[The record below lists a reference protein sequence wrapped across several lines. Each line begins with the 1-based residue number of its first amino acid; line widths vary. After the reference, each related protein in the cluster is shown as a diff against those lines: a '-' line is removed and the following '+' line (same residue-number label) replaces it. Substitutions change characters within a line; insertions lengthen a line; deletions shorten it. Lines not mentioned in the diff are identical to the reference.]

1 MKRTSYLLMIAI
13 VLIHVSCK
21 QKAPETTSLEVPVD
35 INTSLTEEEKAGG
48 VMTPEILWKFNRL
61 GSVAL
66 SPNGSELLYTVTG
79 IDAQT
84 EARLTNIFRIPSSGG
99 DPVRMTPE
107 EGSSPQWF
115 NNGQSVA
122 FIKGGTLMTM
132 NADGSG
138 ITEVK
143 GLDNFEAWRIS
154 PAGNSIFF
162 TRRVKLDQTANEK
175 YNLPKAKVRIIDD
188 LMYRHWDCFVEEI
201 PHSFTA
207 LFDGKTL
214 SNVTDLLEGQ
224 PYELP
229 TLPFGDIGELSWS
242 PDGKRIA
249 YSCRKLT
256 GKDYAVSTNTDIYLR
271 DLETGQETN
280 LSQGMMGYDAAPR
293 FSPCGNFLVWN
304 SMERDGY
311 EADKNRLMLY
321 SFADGSIKDL
331 TASFLYNVEGVTWR
345 ADSKGLYFNACA
357 QGINQLFALET
368 ETGKIRQ
375 ITTGWYD
382 CSPVQIS
389 PDTGSGERLIGT
401 YVSMSMP
408 AEVVSIHPESGEYT
422 RLTSENSHILN
433 HLTMG
438 QVEERWVT
446 TTDNKKMLTWVVYPP
461 HFDPQK
467 KYPAVLFCAG
477 GPQST
482 LSQGWSYRWCHQ
494 LIAANGYIVILPN
507 RRGTTAFGQEWTEQ
521 ISGDYTGQNMQ
532 DYLSAVDHM
541 KRETFVDGSR
551 IAAVGA
557 SYGGYSVFHLAGAHN
572 ERFAAFIAHAGIFNT
587 EHMYMTTEEL
597 WFPHWDN
604 GGAPWDKNTVAVNHY
619 AQSPHKRVQYWNKP
633 ILITHGEMDY
643 RIPVDQAMA
652 AFNAAKLH
660 GVPARLVLFPDENHW
675 ILKPQNNML
684 WNKIFFEFLEKYM

>member
-1 MKRTSYLLMIAI
+1 MNRTILLFMMFTAS
-13 VLIHVSCK
+13 LALSQCSGNEHN
-21 QKAPETTSLEVPVD
+21 KAPLIGKNMEIPESDLLNSTILNLFGRVSDPQVSPDGKRIVYGVTYTSIKENRRNRELFVMD
-35 INTSLTEEEKAGG
+35 IDGQHNVQITR
-48 VMTPEILWKFNRL
+48 TPASESNARWLDNDRLLFVCDGKLWIMQADGTGRQQ
-61 GSVAL
+61 
-66 SPNGSELLYTVTG
+66 VTG
-79 IDAQT
+79 TDKSIS
-84 EARLTNIFRIPSSGG
+84 EFS
-99 DPVRMTPE
+99 
-107 EGSSPQWF
+107 
-115 NNGQSVA
+115 
-122 FIKGGTLMTM
+122 
-132 NADGSG
+132 
-138 ITEVK
+138 
-143 GLDNFEAWRIS
+143 IS
-154 PAGNSIFF
+154 PTGDRILFIS
-162 TRRVKLDQTANEK
+162 TVPSGMKPTDLDPSLDKSTGRV
-175 YNLPKAKVRIIDD
+175 IDD

-224 PYELP
+224 LFELP
-229 TLPFGDIGELSWS
+229 TLPFGDIGELCWS
-242 PDGKRIA
+242 PDGKSIA
-249 YSCRKLT
+249 YSCRKMT

-271 DLETGQETN
+271 DLESGQETN
-280 LSQGMMGYDAAPR
+280 LSQGMMGYDTAPR

-331 TASFLYNVEGVTWR
+331 TASFRYNMESVTW
-345 ADSKGLYFNACA
+345 APDSKMLYFNSCA
-357 QGINQLFALET
+357 QGINQLFSLDPA
-368 ETGKIRQ
+368 TGKIHQ

-382 CSPVQIS
+382 CGPVQIS
-389 PDTGSGERLIGT
+389 ADTGTGARLIGT

-408 AEVVSIHPESGEYT
+408 TEVVSVHPETGEYT
-422 RLTSENSHILN
+422 QLTTENSDILN

-482 LSQGWSYRWCHQ
+482 LSQGWSYRWSHQ

-541 KRETFVDGSR
+541 KREPFVDGSR

-557 SYGGYSVFHLAGAHN
+557 SYGGYSVFHLAGTHN

-587 EHMYMTTEEL
+587 EHMYMTTEEI

-604 GGAPWDKNTVAVNHY
+604 GGAPWDKNPVAVNHY

-684 WNKIFFEFLEKYM
+684 WNKVFFEFLEKYM